1 MSVLAT
7 VICNYH
13 YFLILL
19 SGCALLALIDSGH
32 ALL

>member
-7 VICNYH
+7 VICNYR

-19 SGCALLALIDSGH
+19 SGYALLPLIASGH